1 MVQIAAMARDAAE
14 HLGTFFVV
22 GVVEQMEGFL
32 EVLKMSLDPELMYPS
47 VWTAASEVRENG

>member
-22 GVVEQMEGFL
+22 GVVEQMEGC
-32 EVLKMSLDPELMYPS
+32 
-47 VWTAASEVRENG
+47 